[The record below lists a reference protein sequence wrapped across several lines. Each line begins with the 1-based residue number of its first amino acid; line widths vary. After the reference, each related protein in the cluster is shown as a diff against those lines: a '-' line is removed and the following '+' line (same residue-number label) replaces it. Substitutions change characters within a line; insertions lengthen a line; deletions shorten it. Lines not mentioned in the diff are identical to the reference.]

1 MEIIGYVASLI
12 IGISLG
18 LIGGGGS
25 ILTVPVLVYLF
36 GVEPVLATAY
46 SLFIVGSTSLVG
58 AYPKY
63 KKGLINLKTALIF
76 GVPAIAAVYA
86 TRKFIVPLIPDTV
99 FHLGEIAVTKG
110 LLMMLLFAVLMVFA
124 SISMIRKKDDEV
136 IDIVHDLPGDITVD
150 TVHPVVQP
158 IPSSNKTV
166 ANTGYSETAVADL
179 TIPRVAVGKIAVTD
193 IAVQQQQVFNYPL
206 ILVEGIVVGILTG
219 LVGAG
224 GGFLIIPALV
234 LLSKLPM
241 KQAVG
246 TSLLII
252 AAKSL
257 IGFTG
262 DLSNYAMN
270 WKLLIIVTIIAIA
283 GIFIG
288 NWLTNKVSSDK
299 LKRGFGWFV
308 LVMGFYIII
317 KEVFFPGGGGGH

>member
-1 MEIIGYVASLI
+1 MEIAGYIASLV

-46 SLFIVGSTSLVG
+46 SLFIVGTSSLVG
-58 AYPKY
+58 ALPKY
-63 KKGLINLKTALIF
+63 KQGLVNIKTAVIF
-76 GVPAIAAVYA
+76 GIPSIAAVFA
-86 TRKFIVPLIPDTV
+86 TRKFIVPHIPSEV
-99 FHLGEIAVTKG
+99 FQIGDFIVTKPI
-110 LLMMLLFAVLMVFA
+110 LMMLLFAVLMVFA
-124 SISMIRKKDDEV
+124 SVSMIREK
-136 IDIVHDLPGDITVD
+136 
-150 TVHPVVQP
+150 
-158 IPSSNKTV
+158 
-166 ANTGYSETAVADL
+166 
-179 TIPRVAVGKIAVTD
+179 GKSTKNENEE
-193 IAVQQQQVFNYPL
+193 QKFNYPV
-206 ILVEGIVVGILTG
+206 ILLEGAVVGVLTG

-262 DLSNYAMN
+262 DISNYKMD
-270 WKLLIIVTIIAIA
+270 WTLLGLVTTLAIV

-288 NWLTNKVSSDK
+288 NQLSKKIDGNK
-299 LKRGFGWFV
+299 LKKGFGWFV
-308 LVMGFYIII
+308 LVMGIYIIA
-317 KEVFFPGGGGGH
+317 KELLLPGAGH

>member
-1 MEIIGYVASLI
+1 MEIIGYIASLV

-36 GVEPVLATAY
+36 KVEPVLATSY
-46 SLFIVGSTSLVG
+46 SLFIVGLSSLVG
-58 AYPKY
+58 AIPKY
-63 KKGLINLKTALIF
+63 KQGMVNLKTALIF
-76 GVPAIAAVYA
+76 GIPSIAAVFA
-86 TRKFIVPLIPDTV
+86 TRKFIVPVIPKEV
-99 FHLGEIAVTKG
+99 FTIGDFVVTKSI
-110 LLMMLLFAVLMVFA
+110 LMMVLFAILMVFA
-124 SISMIRKKDDEV
+124 SISMIRDKKKKEEV
-136 IDIVHDLPGDITVD
+136 ENGE
-150 TVHPVVQP
+150 Q
-158 IPSSNKTV
+158 K
-166 ANTGYSETAVADL
+166 
-179 TIPRVAVGKIAVTD
+179 
-193 IAVQQQQVFNYPL
+193 FNYPMI
-206 ILVEGIVVGILTG
+206 ILEGAVVGTLTG

-262 DLSNYAMN
+262 DLSNYTID
-270 WKLLIIVTIIAIA
+270 WKLLLSVTALAIA

-288 NWLTNKVSSDK
+288 DALSKKIDGNK
-299 LKRGFGWFV
+299 LKKGFGWFV
-308 LVMGFYIII
+308 LVMGIYIIV
-317 KEVFFPGGGGGH
+317 KELFFPGGGSH